1 MCAGVAPTSP
11 NNLVWQ
17 PRASSSLCC
26 LACTTTHNLA
36 DTSST
41 THCSLRKGNHSAHD
55 NRLDPNFT
63 AGSCHPAAHTPSAAH
78 ALQPRYVAH
87 VPLRLSVP
95 TPPCCRCY
103 PTMWACLQVPTT
115 RQPCSYARAQHV
127 STLATTHAFAR
138 EKGGITST
146 VHHIPHVPHV
156 GLNTPMHAHN
166 VSCLSNARSQRAAT
180 PCSLRTSP
188 SVLVL
193 TQHAPSRSC
202 TLTPTRTTA
211 ASNITDDNQ
220 HQTSVGVSQTHGGR
234 AVTPACKGGCQ
245 CRQVQRRKHATRR
258 AH

>member
-1 MCAGVAPTSP
+1 MSAGVAPTSP
-11 NNLVWQ
+11 HNIVWQ
-17 PRASSSLCC
+17 PPTNSCLC

-41 THCSLRKGNHSAHD
+41 THCPLRKGNHSAHD

-63 AGSCHPAAHTPSAAH
+63 AGSCLSPRRTHTLLLRKHCS
-78 ALQPRYVAH
+78 H

-103 PTMWACLQVPTT
+103 PTMWACPQVLTT
-115 RQPCSYARAQHV
+115 KKPGNRARMHARAQHV
-127 STLATTHAFAR
+127 STLATTHALTR

-156 GLNTPMHAHN
+156 GLNSPMHAHN
-166 VSCLSNARSQRAAT
+166 VSCLSNARSQRAPT
-180 PCSLRTSP
+180 PCSLRTPP
-188 SVLVL
+188 SVLLL

-202 TLTPTRTTA
+202 THTPTRTTA